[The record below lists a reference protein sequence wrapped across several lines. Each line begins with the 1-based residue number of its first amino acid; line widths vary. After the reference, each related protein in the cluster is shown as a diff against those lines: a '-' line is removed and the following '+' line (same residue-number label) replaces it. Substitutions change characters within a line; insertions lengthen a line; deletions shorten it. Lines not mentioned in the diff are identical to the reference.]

1 MKSNENG
8 TKKKKKKNTLL
19 KIFIIIIAI
28 LAILSGVIVGYIS
41 NKLSQID
48 YKKDEDENFEVEIN
62 EGVNSDGYMNIALF
76 GVDSRNNDYSNT
88 RSDCIII
95 VSINQKTKKVK
106 LASVY
111 RDSYLKIPKHSFD
124 KVTHAFAEGGP
135 ALSISTLNTNLDLDI
150 SKYVA
155 INFDVVV
162 DAVDSVGGIQMEI
175 TSEETKYIN
184 SYIDEIEQVCGKKV
198 DRITEAGTYNLN
210 GVQALA
216 YSRIRYTA
224 GGDYK
229 RTERMRD
236 VLSRTFEKA
245 KKLSLGDLN
254 NLVNKILPEVS
265 TNISSLEILSLA
277 SKVTQYEI
285 DESIGWPYEVQGY
298 QPASVWY
305 AAPVNLE
312 ENVKKLHQA
321 LFDEENYE
329 VSATV
334 KSISNELIKKTGYK

>member
-1 MKSNENG
+1 MEVKNRE
-8 TKKKKKKNTLL
+8 TKKKNNKTFL
-19 KIFIIIIAI
+19 KVIIILVAIIAI
-28 LAILSGVIVGYIS
+28 CGGVIVGYIS
-41 NKLSQID
+41 NKLSQIN
-48 YKKDEDENFEVEIN
+48 YKEDEKENFEVEVN
-62 EGVNSDGYMNIALF
+62 EGVNSEGYMNIALF
-76 GVDSRNNDYSNT
+76 GVDSRENSYDNT
-88 RSDCIII
+88 RSDCIMI
-95 VSINQKTKKVK
+95 VSINEKTKKVK

-111 RDSYLKIPKHSFD
+111 RDSYLKFPKKSFD

-135 ALSISTLNTNLDLDI
+135 AYSISTLNTNLDLDI

-155 INFDVVV
+155 INFEVVLDAV
-162 DAVDSVGGIQMEI
+162 DAVGGINMEI

-184 SYIDEIEQVCGKKV
+184 PYIDEIEEVCGKKA

-236 VLSRTFEKA
+236 VLMKTFEKA
-245 KKLSLGDLN
+245 KKMNLAELN
-254 NLVNKILPEVS
+254 NLADKILPEVS
-265 TNISSLEILSLA
+265 TNMSTIQIISLA
-277 SKVTQYEI
+277 SKAAQYDI
-285 DESIGWPYEVQGY
+285 DESIGWPYEVRGY

-312 ENVKKLHQA
+312 ENVKKLHKA
-321 LFDEENYE
+321 LFDEEDYE
-329 VSATV
+329 VSSTV
-334 KSISNELIKKTGYK
+334 KNISNELIKKTGYK

>member
-1 MKSNENG
+1 MKSSN
-8 TKKKKKKNTLL
+8 KKSKHTFL
-19 KIFIIIIAI
+19 KILIIIVAI
-28 LAILSGVIVGYIS
+28 LAIIGGIAVGFIS
-41 NKLSQID
+41 NKLSRIN
-48 YKKDEDENFEVEIN
+48 YKEDEKENFEVEIN
-62 EGVNSDGYMNIALF
+62 EGINSNGYTNLVLF
-76 GVDSRNNDYSNT
+76 GVDSRDNNYNNT

-95 VSINQKTKKVK
+95 VSINEKTKKVK

-111 RDSYLKIPKHSFD
+111 RDSYLKFPKRSFD
-124 KVTHAFAEGGP
+124 KVTHAFADGGP

-155 INFDVVV
+155 INFEVVV
-162 DAVDSVGGIQMEI
+162 DAVDEVGGIKMEI
-175 TSEETKYIN
+175 TSEEAKYIN
-184 SYIDEIEQVCGKKV
+184 PYIDEIEEVCGKKA

-236 VLSRTFEKA
+236 VLMATFEKA

-254 NLVNKILPEVS
+254 NLADKILPEVS
-265 TNISSLEILSLA
+265 TNMSTMQIISLA
-277 SKVTQYEI
+277 SKAAQYEI
-285 DESIGWPYEVQGY
+285 DESIGWPYEVRGY
-298 QPASVWY
+298 QPAGVWY

-312 ENVKKLHQA
+312 ANVKKLHKA
-321 LFDEENYE
+321 LFDEEDYQ
-329 VSATV
+329 VSSTV
-334 KSISNELIKKTGYK
+334 KNISNELIKKTGYK